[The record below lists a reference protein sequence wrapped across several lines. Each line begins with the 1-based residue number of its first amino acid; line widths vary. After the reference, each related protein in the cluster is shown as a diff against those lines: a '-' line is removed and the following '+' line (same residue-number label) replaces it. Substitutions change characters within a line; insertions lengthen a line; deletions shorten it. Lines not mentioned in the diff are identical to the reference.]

1 MAMAWEWFQTSNL
14 IQSCQIQSKENVNTN
29 LPSIQSGE
37 QKRKGRSQSKKFA
50 LLKMILNARQQ
61 LM

>member
-1 MAMAWEWFQTSNL
+1 MAIAWERFQTSNL
-14 IQSCQIQSKENVNTN
+14 IQSCQIQNKENINTN

-37 QKRKGRSQSKKFA
+37 QKRKGRSQKKFA